1 MKIMNS
7 VVQYILKAWT
17 RWKQSVK
24 QELNLLVQVLTNL
37 AH

>member
-17 RWKQSVK
+17 RWKQSVNM
-24 QELNLLVQVLTNL
+24 ETIGDMN
-37 AH
+37 